1 MPNLSIRSLLGAA
14 AGAALF
20 AAPAM
25 AQDTMSNQSTSGQ
38 STTGQSTT
46 ANTANADAMPAQPST
61 TVAPSGQAVT
71 SYPGN
76 MAPPPADA
84 MNKTY
89 PVCRRGQTDECQ
101 NPGEGGAPGRSRA
114 SDYKG
119 GPAAHG
125 MASGRGH
132 HRRHHRH

>member
-1 MPNLSIRSLLGAA
+1 MQTFSIRTMLCAA

-20 AAPAM
+20 AAPVM

-38 STTGQSTT
+38 STT
-46 ANTANADAMPAQPST
+46 ADTANAEATPMQPST

-89 PVCRRGQTDECQ
+89 PVCRRGMTDNCQ

-119 GPAAHG
+119 GPAKHPAAG
-125 MASGRGH
+125 MGH
-132 HRRHHRH
+132 HRKHHRR

>member
-1 MPNLSIRSLLGAA
+1 MQKISIRTMLCTA
-14 AGAALF
+14 AGVALF
-20 AAPAM
+20 AAPAI
-25 AQDTMSNQSTSGQ
+25 AQDTMSNQP
-38 STTGQSTT
+38 TT
-46 ANTANADAMPAQPST
+46 ANTANAEATPMPPTT
-61 TVAPSGQAVT
+61 TVTPSGQAVT

-119 GPAAHG
+119 GQAEGG
-125 MASGRGH
+125 MSGGRGH
-132 HRRHHRH
+132 HHHRKHHRG

>member
-1 MPNLSIRSLLGAA
+1 MPNLLIRSLLGAA

-38 STTGQSTT
+38 STT
-46 ANTANADAMPAQPST
+46 ANTANADATPMQPST
-61 TVAPSGQAVT
+61 TVTPTGQAVT

-76 MAPPPADA
+76 MTAPPADA

-132 HRRHHRH
+132 HRKHHRR